1 MLIKQKLIVNTTIL
15 FIAMAMMLGLINY
28 ANSSL
33 QHDIAIAKNIG
44 DIKVSV
50 LELRRN
56 EKDFLSRKDMK
67 YSKQFQQHLNMAQ
80 TQINSLAVNFLNIG
94 INLPELVIMRDILED
109 YQTSFSEV
117 VRLQKAIGLNPQD
130 GLYGKLRAA
139 VHAVETLLGENE
151 YQLRSEMLQVRRNEK
166 DFMLRLDDKYVDRFV
181 KNAVKLANS
190 IKISSFSS
198 AKKQQLINLL
208 QTYEEAFNELV
219 STQKSLGYKA
229 TMGEL
234 NIMRNIV
241 HQVDEQLNNVVTRSD
256 TVVDEDVS
264 FVNTMAFSLF
274 TVVLFIALVSAWL
287 IGRSILERIY
297 YLQHTMQDI
306 AQTNDLNNEVKVH
319 GGDELADMAA
329 AFNQMLM
336 SFRSLIVE
344 VHQSV
349 NTLNSATGDLAENI
363 YTTNDGVETQMQQ
376 TDLVATAVTEMV
388 ATVDEIATNTREAA
402 HKAEL
407 TNSNAGKGKLGVEE
421 TITQITQLSDK
432 LLDSESVVKE
442 LEKESVTIASVLG
455 VIRGIAE
462 QTNLLALNAAIE
474 AARAGEQG
482 RGFAV
487 VADEV
492 RTLASRTQESTQEI
506 ETITSLLQKRTQEI
520 VSLMAECRNQGQ
532 ESVEQ
537 ASSAGTMLD
546 EITQDVA
553 LIMDMNSTIATAI
566 QEQSTVASEVNQH
579 VVMIRDV
586 TIQSGHAAKKSE
598 QMSESLTAQAQS
610 LTREVSRFSV

>member
-15 FIAMAMMLGLINY
+15 VVAMAMMLGLINY

-56 EKDFLSRKDMK
+56 EKDFLSRKDIK
-67 YSKQFQQHLNMAQ
+67 YSQQFQQYLNLTQ
-80 TQINSLAVNFLNIG
+80 TQINSLAENFINIG
-94 INLPELVIMRDILED
+94 IRLPELVTMRNILED
-109 YQTSFSEV
+109 YQTSFVEV
-117 VRLQKAIGLNPQD
+117 VRLQKAIGLNPED
-130 GLYGKLRAA
+130 GLYGKLRTA
-139 VHAVETLLGENE
+139 VHAVETLLGDNE
-151 YQLRSEMLQVRRNEK
+151 YKLRGEMLQVRRNEK
-166 DFMLRLDDKYVDRFV
+166 DFMLRLDDKYVERLV
-181 KNAVKLANS
+181 KNVAKLDSS
-190 IKISSFSS
+190 IKTSSLSS
-198 AKKQQLINLL
+198 TKKQKLTNLL
-208 QTYEEAFNELV
+208 QTYEEAFKELA

-234 NIMRNIV
+234 SIMRNVV

-256 TVVDEDVS
+256 TLVEEDVT
-264 FVNTMAFSLF
+264 FVNTLAFSLF
-274 TVVLFIALVSAWL
+274 TLVLVIVLVSAWL

-306 AQTNDLNNEVKVH
+306 AQTNNLNNAVKVN
-319 GGDELADMAA
+319 GSDELADMAT
-329 AFNQMLM
+329 AFNQMLL

-344 VHQSV
+344 VHHSV

-402 HKAEL
+402 HKAEV
-407 TNSNAGKGKLGVEE
+407 TNSNAGKGKLGVEQ
-421 TITQITQLSDK
+421 TINQITQLSDK

-586 TIQSGHAAKKSE
+586 TIQSEHAAKKSE
-598 QMSESLTAQAQS
+598 QMSESLTRQAQS

>member
-1 MLIKQKLIVNTTIL
+1 
-15 FIAMAMMLGLINY
+15 
-28 ANSSL
+28 
-33 QHDIAIAKNIG
+33 
-44 DIKVSV
+44 
-50 LELRRN
+50 
-56 EKDFLSRKDMK
+56 
-67 YSKQFQQHLNMAQ
+67 
-80 TQINSLAVNFLNIG
+80 
-94 INLPELVIMRDILED
+94 
-109 YQTSFSEV
+109 
-117 VRLQKAIGLNPQD
+117 
-130 GLYGKLRAA
+130 
-139 VHAVETLLGENE
+139 
-151 YQLRSEMLQVRRNEK
+151 
-166 DFMLRLDDKYVDRFV
+166 
-181 KNAVKLANS
+181 
-190 IKISSFSS
+190 
-198 AKKQQLINLL
+198 
-208 QTYEEAFNELV
+208 
-219 STQKSLGYKA
+219 
-229 TMGEL
+229 
-234 NIMRNIV
+234 
-241 HQVDEQLNNVVTRSD
+241 
-256 TVVDEDVS
+256 
-264 FVNTMAFSLF
+264 
-274 TVVLFIALVSAWL
+274 
-287 IGRSILERIY
+287 
-297 YLQHTMQDI
+297 
-306 AQTNDLNNEVKVH
+306 
-319 GGDELADMAA
+319 
-329 AFNQMLM
+329 
-336 SFRSLIVE
+336 
-344 VHQSV
+344 
-349 NTLNSATGDLAENI
+349 
-363 YTTNDGVETQMQQ
+363 MQQ

-402 HKAEL
+402 HKAEV
-407 TNSNAGKGKLGVEE
+407 TNSNAGKGKLGVEQ

-506 ETITSLLQKRTQEI
+506 ETITSLLQKRTHEI

-586 TIQSGHAAKKSE
+586 TIQSEHAAKKSE
-598 QMSESLTAQAQS
+598 QMSESLTTQAQS